1 VNIIRSD
8 PKDTRVSDLYI
19 ILKSKMSHKT
29 IDKHIDELIE
39 NGYLFKFIRSRSDHE
54 HLEIDSNRIYVSMV
68 EKKPELKLKLIK
80 ENPFFPFVLASE
92 KKDFGDALAIDCPEC
107 GNKGIKPTYNRTFH
121 HYTKGHPLTM
131 VETIK
136 WECPNCSFKHKNSM
150 KSYVAF

>member
-1 VNIIRSD
+1 MNIIRSD

-54 HLEIDSNRIYVSMV
+54 HLEIYSNRIYVSMV